1 MGVPSHSSYGSVLAC
16 ELTLVLSNVVR
27 FLALIGALVFVH
39 ELGHFAWAKAYG
51 IKVLKFSL
59 GFGPRIF
66 GIRYGETD
74 YCIGLMP
81 FGGFV
86 KMLGEDPS
94 DEIPHE
100 DLPRAFHAQSL
111 TRRFVV
117 VLAGPLMSLLFP
129 VLLYFVALLGRSDLT
144 PPLVGTVASGYAAAG
159 ILVPGDRVTAID
171 GNAVRSFE
179 EVHEAIVRSARRSI
193 RFDVERDGQRVA
205 LRMTPEAVTTVMPFN
220 ERVTT
225 GFLGIAP
232 GFPLPV
238 VGVRSPSPADTAG
251 LRTFDVVTMYRG
263 APVRRWADLEASLTR
278 SRGSTVPLAFL
289 RPRAIEGALGGLI
302 DLEVFDPGLAQI
314 APEPGTGEMTTR
326 TGIETSDLYLSD
338 VAADSPEALMGLRR
352 GARILALDG
361 VPPPSWERFI
371 AALTEPPAR
380 LRTLR
385 FALDRHEAV
394 GGFSLRPMVVTD
406 EFGERTVQLR
416 TGLER
421 WRPIVAEAPIANPSP
436 VRYALSGALLETAEA
451 MRFLSLGILRMLQ
464 GRVPVASVGGPI
476 AIYDASRSVAVDGVW
491 GFFRLMALISLNL
504 GLLNLLPVPTLDGG
518 HLLFFGIE
526 AVMRRPVPLRVRQVA
541 SVLGLLLVVGVMVL
555 AFRNDLERKLGI
567 DLRIN
572 VSGAPFGP
580 RGHDLAWSRA
590 SDGPG

>member
-1 MGVPSHSSYGSVLAC
+1 MRVVASPP
-16 ELTLVLSNVVR
+16 TLVFSNVVR

-59 GFGPRIF
+59 GFGPRVF

-74 YCIGLMP
+74 YCIGLVP

-100 DLPRAFHAQSL
+100 DLGRAFHAQSL
-111 TRRFVV
+111 ARRFVV
-117 VLAGPLMSLLFP
+117 VLAGPVMSLLFP

-144 PPLVGTVASGYAAAG
+144 APLIGTVAPGYPAAG
-159 ILVPGDRVTAID
+159 VLLPGDRVTAID
-171 GNAVRSFE
+171 GESVNSFE
-179 EVHEAIVRSARRSI
+179 QVREAIVRSPRRSI
-193 RFDVERDGQRVA
+193 RFDLERGGQPVGVRV
-205 LRMTPEAVTTVMPFN
+205 TPEAVTTKLPFD

-238 VGVRSPSPADTAG
+238 VGVRSPSPAHTAG

-263 APVRRWADLEASLTR
+263 APVRRWSDLEASLTR

-289 RPRAIEGALGGLI
+289 RPRAIEGALGGLV

-326 TGIETSDLYLSD
+326 TGIEASDLYLSD
-338 VAADSPEALMGLRR
+338 VAPDSPEGLMGLRR
-352 GARILALDG
+352 GARVLALDG
-361 VPPPSWERFI
+361 EVPPSWERFI
-371 AALTEPPAR
+371 AALTEGPPR
-380 LRTLR
+380 LRTIR
-385 FALDRHEAV
+385 FALDHHEAV
-394 GGFSLRPMVVTD
+394 GGFSLRPVVLTD
-406 EFGERTVQLR
+406 EFGDRSVQLR
-416 TGLER
+416 TSLER
-421 WRPIVAEAPIANPSP
+421 WRPIVAEPPLPNPSP
-436 VRYALSGALLETAEA
+436 VRYALSGALTETAEA
-451 MRFLSLGILRMLQ
+451 MRFLGLGIVRMLQ
-464 GRVPVASVGGPI
+464 GRVPVTSVGGPI

-526 AVMRRPVPLRVRQVA
+526 AVTRRPVPLRVRQVA
-541 SVLGLLLVVGVMVL
+541 SVLGLLLVVAVMVV
-555 AFRNDLERKLGI
+555 AFRNDLERKLGV
-567 DLRIN
+567 DFR
-572 VSGAPFGP
+572 VGALAPAAGP
-580 RGHDLAWSRA
+580 
-590 SDGPG
+590 PGVESPAG

>member
-1 MGVPSHSSYGSVLAC
+1 MIASAPTA
-16 ELTLVLSNVVR
+16 VLSNVVR

-39 ELGHFAWAKAYG
+39 ELGHFVWAKAYG

-74 YCIGLMP
+74 YCVGLVP

-111 TRRFVV
+111 RRRFAV
-117 VLAGPLMSLLFP
+117 VLAGPMMSLLFP

-144 PPLVGTVASGYAAAG
+144 APIIGTVAAGYPAAG
-159 ILVPGDRVTAID
+159 LLLPGDRVTAVD
-171 GNAVRSFE
+171 EGEVRSFE
-179 EVHEAIVRSARRSI
+179 DIREAIARAPRRSL
-193 RFDVERDGQRVA
+193 RFDVDRGGQPVVVRV
-205 LRMTPEAVTTVMPFN
+205 TPEAVTTERPFD

-225 GFLGIAP
+225 GFIGIAP

-238 VGVRSPSPADTAG
+238 VGVRAPSPAYTAG

-263 APVRRWADLEASLTR
+263 APVRRWSDLEASLTR

-302 DLEVFDPGLAQI
+302 DVEVFDPGLAQI

-326 TGIETSDLYLSD
+326 TGIESSDLYLSD
-338 VAADSPEALMGLRR
+338 VAPDSPEALMGLRR
-352 GARILALDG
+352 GARVLALDG
-361 VPPPSWERFI
+361 EAPPSWERFI
-371 AALTEPPAR
+371 ASLTSGPAR

-385 FALDRHEAV
+385 FSLDHREAV
-394 GGFSLRPMVVTD
+394 GGFSLRPVVLTD
-406 EFGERTVQLR
+406 EFGERTVRLR
-416 TGLER
+416 TGLGH
-421 WRPIVAEAPIANPSP
+421 WRPIVADPLIANPHP
-436 VRYALSGALLETAEA
+436 VRYALVGALSETAEA
-451 MRFLSLGILRMLQ
+451 LRFLSVGIVRMLQ

-504 GLLNLLPVPTLDGG
+504 GLLNLLPIPTLDGG
-518 HLLFFGIE
+518 HLLFFAME

-541 SVLGLLLVVGVMVL
+541 SVLGLLLVVAVMLL

-567 DLRIN
+567 DLGVN
-572 VSGAPFGP
+572 AG
-580 RGHDLAWSRA
+580 
-590 SDGPG
+590 

>member
-1 MGVPSHSSYGSVLAC
+1 MIASAPTA
-16 ELTLVLSNVVR
+16 VLSNVLR

-39 ELGHFAWAKAYG
+39 ELGHFVWAKAYR

-59 GFGPRIF
+59 GFGPRVLGF
-66 GIRYGETD
+66 RYGETD
-74 YCIGLMP
+74 YCVGLIP

-100 DLPRAFHAQSL
+100 DLPRAFHTQPL
-111 TRRFVV
+111 RRRFAV
-117 VLAGPLMSLLFP
+117 VLAGPMMSLLFP

-144 PPLVGTVASGYAAAG
+144 PPLIGTVAAGYPAAG
-159 ILVPGDRVTAID
+159 LLLPGDRVTAVD
-171 GNAVRSFE
+171 GREVQSFE
-179 EVHEAIVRSARRSI
+179 DLREAIARSPRRTLRVDVDRGGTPAVVR
-193 RFDVERDGQRVA
+193 V
-205 LRMTPEAVTTVMPFN
+205 TPDAVTAERPFD

-225 GFLGIAP
+225 GFLGVAP

-238 VGVRSPSPADTAG
+238 VGVRAPSPAFTAG
-251 LRTFDVVTMYRG
+251 LRTFDMVTMYRG
-263 APVRRWADLEASLTR
+263 APIRRWSDLEASLTR

-289 RPRAIEGALGGLI
+289 RPRPIEGALGGLL

-326 TGIETSDLYLSD
+326 TGIEASDLYLSD
-338 VAADSPEALMGLRR
+338 VAPDSPEALMGLRR
-352 GARILALDG
+352 GARVLALDG
-361 VPPPSWERFI
+361 VTPPSWERFI
-371 AALTEPPAR
+371 ASLTEGPPR

-385 FALDRHEAV
+385 FTLDRREAM
-394 GGFSLRPMVVTD
+394 GGFSLRPVTITD

-421 WRPIVAEAPIANPSP
+421 WRPIVAEPPIPNPHP
-436 VRYALSGALLETAEA
+436 VRFALSGALSETAEA
-451 MRFLSLGILRMLQ
+451 LRFLSIGIVRMLQ

-518 HLLFFGIE
+518 HLMFFGME

-541 SVLGLLLVVGVMVL
+541 SVLGLLLVVAVMLV
-555 AFRNDLERKLGI
+555 AFRNDLERKLGW
-567 DLRIN
+567 DLG
-572 VSGAPFGP
+572 VHALAAPPAGAGT
-580 RGHDLAWSRA
+580 G
-590 SDGPG
+590 

>member
-1 MGVPSHSSYGSVLAC
+1 MIASAPTA
-16 ELTLVLSNVVR
+16 VLSNVVR

-39 ELGHFAWAKAYG
+39 ELGHFVWAKAYG

-74 YCIGLMP
+74 YCVGLVP

-111 TRRFVV
+111 RRRFAV
-117 VLAGPLMSLLFP
+117 VLAGPMMSLLFP

-144 PPLVGTVASGYAAAG
+144 APVIGTVAAGYPAAG
-159 ILVPGDRVTAID
+159 LLLPGDRVTAVD
-171 GNAVRSFE
+171 EREVRSFE
-179 EVHEAIVRSARRSI
+179 DIREAIAHAPRRTL
-193 RFDVERDGQRVA
+193 RFDVDRGGQPVVVRV
-205 LRMTPEAVTTVMPFN
+205 TPEAVTTERPFD

-225 GFLGIAP
+225 GFIGIAP

-238 VGVRSPSPADTAG
+238 VGVKAYTPAYTAG

-263 APVRRWADLEASLTR
+263 APIRRWSDLEAALTR

-302 DLEVFDPGLAQI
+302 DIEVFDPGLAQI

-326 TGIETSDLYLSD
+326 TGIEASDLYLSD
-338 VAADSPEALMGLRR
+338 VAPDSPEALMGLRR
-352 GARILALDG
+352 GARVLMLDN
-361 VPPPSWERFI
+361 VAPPSWERFI
-371 AALTEPPAR
+371 ASLTAGPAR
-380 LRTLR
+380 LRTLH
-385 FALDRHEAV
+385 FSLDHREAV
-394 GGFSLRPMVVTD
+394 GGFSLRPVVLTD

-416 TGLER
+416 TGLAH
-421 WRPIVAEAPIANPSP
+421 WRPIVADPLIANPHP
-436 VRYALSGALLETAEA
+436 VRYAISGALSETAEA
-451 MRFLSLGILRMLQ
+451 LRFLSIGIVRMLQ

-518 HLLFFGIE
+518 HLLFFAME

-541 SVLGLLLVVGVMVL
+541 SVLGLLLVVAVMLL

-567 DLRIN
+567 DLG
-572 VSGAPFGP
+572 VHAAAASP
-580 RGHDLAWSRA
+580 RDT
-590 SDGPG
+590 GPG

>member
-1 MGVPSHSSYGSVLAC
+1 MIASAPSTA
-16 ELTLVLSNVVR
+16 VLSNVVR

-39 ELGHFAWAKAYG
+39 ELGHFVWAKAYG

-59 GFGPRIF
+59 GFGPRVI

-74 YCIGLMP
+74 YCVGLVP

-86 KMLGEDPS
+86 KMLGEDPG

-111 TRRFVV
+111 RRRFAV
-117 VLAGPLMSLLFP
+117 VLAGPMMSLLFP

-144 PPLVGTVASGYAAAG
+144 PPLIGTVAAGYPAAG
-159 ILVPGDRVTAID
+159 LLLPGDRVTAIE
-171 GNAVRSFE
+171 GREIQSFE
-179 EVHEAIVRSARRSI
+179 EIREAIAHAPRHTL
-193 RFDVERDGQRVA
+193 RFDVERAGVPVVVRV
-205 LRMTPEAVTTVMPFN
+205 TPEAVTTERPFD

-225 GFLGIAP
+225 GFLGVAP

-238 VGVRSPSPADTAG
+238 VGVIAPSPAHTAG

-263 APVRRWADLEASLTR
+263 APIRRWSDLEASLTR

-289 RPRAIEGALGGLI
+289 RPRAIEGALGGFMDI
-302 DLEVFDPGLAQI
+302 EVFDPGLAQI
-314 APEPGTGEMTTR
+314 APEPGTGAMTTR
-326 TGIETSDLYLSD
+326 TGIEASDLYLSD

-352 GARILALDG
+352 GARVLALDG
-361 VPPPSWERFI
+361 ATPPSWERFI
-371 AALTEPPAR
+371 ASLTTSPAR

-385 FALDRHEAV
+385 FTLDHRTAE
-394 GGFSLRPMVVTD
+394 GGFSLRPVMITD

-416 TGLER
+416 PGLDR
-421 WRPIVAEAPIANPSP
+421 WRPIVAEAPVANPHP
-436 VRYALSGALLETAEA
+436 IRYAFSGAISETAEA
-451 MRFLSLGILRMLQ
+451 LRFLSIGIVRMLQ

-476 AIYDASRSVAVDGVW
+476 AIYDASRTVAVDGVW

-518 HLLFFGIE
+518 HLLFFGME

-541 SVLGLLLVVGVMVL
+541 SVLGLLLVVGVMLL
-555 AFRNDLERKLGI
+555 AFRNDLERKLGV
-567 DLRIN
+567 DLG
-572 VSGAPFGP
+572 VHTSA
-580 RGHDLAWSRA
+580 A
-590 SDGPG
+590 SPLVPGPG

>member
-1 MGVPSHSSYGSVLAC
+1 MIAC
-16 ELTLVLSNVVR
+16 APTIVLSNVVR

-39 ELGHFAWAKAYG
+39 ELGHFMWAKIYG

-59 GFGPRIF
+59 GFGPRVIGF
-66 GIRYGETD
+66 RYGETD
-74 YCIGLMP
+74 YCIGLVP

-100 DLPRAFHAQSL
+100 DLARAFHAQSL
-111 TRRFVV
+111 GRRFVV
-117 VLAGPLMSLLFP
+117 VLAGPMMSLLFP

-144 PPLVGTVASGYAAAG
+144 APVIGTVAAGYAAAG
-159 ILVPGDRVTAID
+159 VLLPGDRVTAID
-171 GNAVRSFE
+171 GNAVQSFE
-179 EVHEAIVRSARRSI
+179 EIREAIARSPRRSI
-193 RFDVERDGQRVA
+193 AFEVERAGQRLT
-205 LRMTPEAVTTVMPFN
+205 LRVTPEAITTDRPFD

-238 VGVRSPSPADTAG
+238 VGVRAPSPADTAG
-251 LRTFDVVTMYRG
+251 LRSFDVITMYRG
-263 APVRRWADLEASLTR
+263 APVRRWSDLEASLTR
-278 SRGSTVPLAFL
+278 SRGATVPLAFL
-289 RPRAIEGALGGLI
+289 RPRRIEGALGGLV

-326 TGIETSDLYLSD
+326 TGIEASDLYLSD
-338 VAADSPEALMGLRR
+338 VAPDSPEALMGLRR
-352 GARILALDG
+352 GARIGSLDG
-361 VPPPSWERFI
+361 VAPPSWERFI
-371 AALTEPPAR
+371 AALTEGPPR
-380 LRTLR
+380 LRTIQ
-385 FALDRHEAV
+385 FTLDRHDAV
-394 GGFSLRPMVVTD
+394 GGFSLRPVVLTD
-406 EFGERTVQLR
+406 EFGERSVRLR

-421 WRPIVAEAPIANPSP
+421 WRPIVAEAPVPNPSP
-436 VRYALSGALLETAEA
+436 LRYALSGALSETAEA
-451 MRFLSLGILRMLQ
+451 MRFLSLGIVRMLQ
-464 GRVPVASVGGPI
+464 GRVPVTSVGGPI

-518 HLLFFGIE
+518 HLLFFGME

-555 AFRNDLERKLGI
+555 AFRNDLERKLGV
-567 DLRIN
+567 DLGVGVASTLDPPGDESAIAGAFARPGS
-572 VSGAPFGP
+572 SGVQ
-580 RGHDLAWSRA
+580 SRA
-590 SDGPG
+590 P

>member
-1 MGVPSHSSYGSVLAC
+1 M
-16 ELTLVLSNVVR
+16 LSNVVR

-74 YCIGLMP
+74 YCIGLVP

-100 DLPRAFHAQSL
+100 DLPRAFHAQPL
-111 TRRFVV
+111 GRRFVV

-129 VLLYFVALLGRSDLT
+129 VLLYFIALLGRSDLT
-144 PPLVGTVASGYAAAG
+144 APLIGTVAPGYPAAG
-159 ILVPGDRVTAID
+159 VLLPGDRVTAID
-171 GNAVRSFE
+171 GDAVSSFE
-179 EVHEAIVRSARRSI
+179 EVRQAIARAPRRSI
-193 RFDVERDGQRVA
+193 RFDVDRAGQPVTVRV
-205 LRMTPEAVTTVMPFN
+205 TPQAVTTALPFD

-238 VGVRSPSPADTAG
+238 VGVRAPSPADTAG
-251 LRTFDVVTMYRG
+251 LRTFDMVTMYRG
-263 APVRRWADLEASLTR
+263 APVRRWADLEAALTR

-289 RPRAIEGALGGLI
+289 RPRAIEGALGGLV

-314 APEPGTGEMTTR
+314 VPEPGTGEMTRR
-326 TGIETSDLYLSD
+326 TGIEASDLYLSD
-338 VAADSPEALMGLRR
+338 VAPDSPEALMGLRR
-352 GARILALDG
+352 GARVLTLDG
-361 VPPPSWERFI
+361 AAPTSWERFI
-371 AALTEPPAR
+371 ADLTEGPSR
-380 LRTLR
+380 LRR
-385 FALDRHEAV
+385 ISFALGHHEAV
-394 GGFSLRPMVVTD
+394 GGFSLRPVVVTD
-406 EFGERTVQLR
+406 EFGGRAVRLR

-421 WRPIVAEAPIANPSP
+421 WRPIVAEAPVANPSP
-436 VRYALSGALLETAEA
+436 VRYALVGALSETAEA
-451 MRFLSLGILRMLQ
+451 MRFLTLGLVRMLQ

-476 AIYDASRSVAVDGVW
+476 AIYDASRSVAVDGAW

-518 HLLFFGIE
+518 HLLFFGME

-541 SVLGLLLVVGVMVL
+541 SVLGLLLVVGVMVV
-555 AFRNDLERKLGI
+555 AFRNDLERKLGVDLQFGLI
-567 DLRIN
+567 DAPAGSR
-572 VSGAPFGP
+572 GAAV
-580 RGHDLAWSRA
+580 RG
-590 SDGPG
+590 

>member
-1 MGVPSHSSYGSVLAC
+1 MLASPP
-16 ELTLVLSNVVR
+16 TLVLSNVVR

-74 YCIGLMP
+74 YCIGLVP

-100 DLPRAFHAQSL
+100 DLPRAFHAQPL
-111 TRRFVV
+111 ARRFVV

-144 PPLVGTVASGYAAAG
+144 APVIGTVAAGYAAAG
-159 ILVPGDRVTAID
+159 VLLPGDRVTAID
-171 GNAVRSFE
+171 GAAVSSFE
-179 EVHEAIVRSARRSI
+179 EVREAIARSPRHAL
-193 RFDVERDGQRVA
+193 RFDVERAGQPVTVRV
-205 LRMTPEAVTTVMPFN
+205 TPEAVTTALPFN

-225 GFLGIAP
+225 GFLGVSP

-238 VGVRSPSPADTAG
+238 VGVRAPSPADTAG

-263 APVRRWADLEASLTR
+263 APVRRWADLEAALTR
-278 SRGSTVPLAFL
+278 SHGSTVPLAFL
-289 RPRAIEGALGGLI
+289 RPRAIEGALGGLV

-314 APEPGTGEMTTR
+314 APEAGTGEMTTR
-326 TGIETSDLYLSD
+326 TGIEPSDLYLSD

-352 GARILALDG
+352 GARVISLDG
-361 VPPPSWERFI
+361 AAPPSWERFI
-371 AALTEPPAR
+371 AALTEGPAR

-385 FALDRHEAV
+385 FAIDRHEAV
-394 GGFSLRPMVVTD
+394 GGFSLRPVVMTD
-406 EFGERTVQLR
+406 EFGERSVHLR

-421 WRPIVAEAPIANPSP
+421 WRPIVSDPPIANPAP
-436 VRYALSGALLETAEA
+436 VRYALSGALSETAEA
-451 MRFLSLGILRMLQ
+451 MRFLSLGIVRMLQ
-464 GRVPVASVGGPI
+464 GRVPVTSVGGPI

-491 GFFRLMALISLNL
+491 GYFRLMALISLNL

-518 HLLFFGIE
+518 HLLFFGME

-555 AFRNDLERKLGI
+555 AFRNDLERKLGGEV
-567 DLRIN
+567 R
-572 VSGAPFGP
+572 VG
-580 RGHDLAWSRA
+580 RA
-590 SDGPG
+590 STAVQARV